1 MAAMKK
7 GTKLTDKPKDYM
19 LRVRMDKETVK
30 KLDTICE
37 YENITR
43 SEAVRQGIED
53 KFSQIKKW
61 EYSRQPKTEI
71 LSKNR
76 QIALSVNIISYR
88 RASCQIRF

>member
-43 SEAVRQGIED
+43 SEAVRQGLED
-53 KFSQIKKW
+53 EFSQIK
-61 EYSRQPKTEI
+61 T
-71 LSKNR
+71 
-76 QIALSVNIISYR
+76 
-88 RASCQIRF
+88 

>member
-53 KFSQIKKW
+53 KFSQIKK
-61 EYSRQPKTEI
+61 
-71 LSKNR
+71 
-76 QIALSVNIISYR
+76 
-88 RASCQIRF
+88 